1 MNFVSKLFFPAM
13 LCMAAGSVYGQGQV
27 ASATATSGATVIAPI
42 EIAKNT
48 DLNFG
53 NIAVG
58 TTNGTVEYQT
68 SGTRVPQG
76 GITLPA
82 TSGSPTLATFTVTG
96 QGNYTFAITLPS
108 TAHTIQSPANN
119 TMTVTAFTSDP
130 PTVGTLVSGTKV
142 VTVGATLNAT
152 ANQPVGIYTSV
163 NPFEVKVEYN

>member
-1 MNFVSKLFFPAM
+1 MNFASKLFFSAM
-13 LCMAAGSVYGQGQV
+13 LCMAAGSAYGQGQTDADNAA
-27 ASATATSGATVIAPI
+27 ASATVISPI

-58 TTNGTVEYQT
+58 ATNGTVEYQT

-82 TSGSPTLATFTVTG
+82 TSGSPSLATFTVTG
-96 QGNYTFAITLPS
+96 QGNYTFAITLPT
-108 TAHTIQSPANN
+108 TAHTIQSPGNN

-130 PTVGTLVSGTKV
+130 PTTGTLVSGTKV

-152 ANQPVGIYTSV
+152 ANQPVGVYSSV